1 MPLTEPWSKKH
12 KRVTRAG
19 AGGLRHNLSNS
30 YAQPLT
36 HAELVQHTLARG
48 DHADMRSLLHAIS
61 MARRTLRVIRGN
73 LLWAAGYNLV
83 AVPLAMAGLVT
94 PWVAAVGMSASS
106 LLVVGNAMR
115 LLRHEAPAT
124 PAPAPGLP
132 CASSNVVTGHR
143 PARDAARAMV
153 SFH

>member
-1 MPLTEPWSKKH
+1 MFGDGVNDAPVL
-12 KRVTRAG
+12 
-19 AGGLRHNLSNS
+19 
-30 YAQPLT
+30 AQAQVSIAPAT
-36 HAELVQHTLARG
+36 GTQVAQAASDMVWLARG
-48 DHADMRSLLHAIS
+48 DQADMRSLLHAIS

-115 LLRHEAPAT
+115 LLGHEAPA
-124 PAPAPGLP
+124 APAPTPGLLHP
-132 CASSNVVTGHR
+132 SSNAVNGHR
-143 PARDAARAMV
+143 STRDEARAMV